1 MAKILIVDDEPGMV
15 ILLEQTLED
24 LKYKGIELL
33 SANNGEQAI
42 EIIKA
47 EMPELVL
54 LDVMMPGMSGFE
66 VCNTVKNVLGMNNI
80 YILML
85 TAKGQGFDMQMGK
98 DVGADSY
105 ITKPFDLEEV
115 LEKVVKVL
123 YKQDSPIQEDT

>member
-66 VCNTVKNVLGMNNI
+66 VCNTIKNVLGMNNI

-98 DVGADSY
+98 DAGADSY
-105 ITKPFDLEEV
+105 ITKPFDLDEV

-123 YKQDSPIQEDT
+123 YK

>member
-24 LKYKGIELL
+24 LKDKGIELL

-42 EIIKA
+42 DIIKA

-85 TAKGQGFDMQMGK
+85 TAKGQGFDMQMGR
-98 DVGADSY
+98 DAGADSY
-105 ITKPFDLEEV
+105 ITKPFDLDEV

-123 YKQDSPIQEDT
+123 YK